1 MKRLLALLLAV
12 CLLLAGCEAV
22 SSERETGEQQNYETL
37 VLVLP
42 NGGKDLE
49 RIERVQA
56 QMSAVLEER
65 LGIHVKLLTLSS
77 SSFSSYHQETQKIFA
92 GTQQA
97 DVMLCMGTYVENWLC
112 GNLLP
117 LDDLLAQYGQG
128 VVSAVE
134 EDVIRGCAIDT
145 AIYGVP
151 NLRNYA
157 ISTDTYCLNAA
168 LLERNGFSIDE
179 IQTMEDLEQVF
190 SVIHEN
196 EPEVVILSTN
206 LQSIAANRRYLNP
219 QTPLVS
225 ALDEERDCYVNY
237 FATEEY
243 RSLLY
248 QIRNWYTKGY
258 VGFYSEAGEIKAAPG
273 IVFAEARPGKPGV
286 AEEVSRQR
294 GEAYQDVCFGK
305 NIISPDVYTAILY
318 TITKNT
324 ISAEQSMMLLNELYQ
339 NAELNELLLE
349 LLPQWMLPNMFLT
362 DVDEGYP
369 QDLWEQT
376 QRFKQEAE
384 LAPDVGFAFN
394 PAAVMREYLEV
405 CQIYERYRPIL
416 ENGIV
421 DPDEGLERML
431 AQLKTAG
438 IDELLAEQNRQYAQW
453 KGRQT

>member
-1 MKRLLALLLAV
+1 MKRRLAALLAV
-12 CLLLAGCEAV
+12 CLLLAGCGATPNEQ
-22 SSERETGEQQNYETL
+22 ETGEQENCETL
-37 VLVLP
+37 VLAFP
-42 NGGKDLE
+42 YGGKDRE

-65 LGIHVKLLTLSS
+65 LGIHVKLLTFP
-77 SSFSSYHQETQKIFA
+77 FSSYHQEMQKIFA
-92 GTQQA
+92 GTQQV
-97 DVMLCMGTYVENWLC
+97 DVMFCMGTYVENWLC

-117 LDDLLAQYGQG
+117 LDDLLVQFGQG

-134 EDVIRGCAIDT
+134 EDVIQGCAINT
-145 AIYGVP
+145 AIYGIP

-168 LLERNGFSIDE
+168 LLERNGFSADE
-179 IQTMEDLEQVF
+179 IRTMEDLEQVF

-196 EPEVVILSTN
+196 EPDVVILSTN
-206 LQSIAANRRYLNP
+206 LQSLAANRRYLNP

-258 VGFYSEAGEIKAAPG
+258 VGFYSEAGEIKTTPG

-286 AEEVSRQR
+286 AEEVSQQR

-305 NIISPDVYTAILY
+305 SIISPDVYTAVLY

-324 ISAEQSMMLLNELYQ
+324 ISAEQSMLLLDELYQ
-339 NAELNELLLE
+339 NAELNKLLLE
-349 LLPQWMLPNMFLT
+349 LLPQWLLPNMFLT
-362 DVDEGYP
+362 EVDEGYP
-369 QDLWEQT
+369 QDFWEQT
-376 QRFKQEAE
+376 RQFKKGAE

-394 PAAVMREYLEV
+394 PAIVMREYLEV
-405 CQIYERYRPIL
+405 CQIYQRYKPIL

-431 AQLKTAG
+431 AELKAAG

-453 KGRQT
+453 KGQQA